1 MKRVLLSMIVLLS
14 ACTFVADTTRPAQAQ
29 STMEIARG
37 NCKAASDKCQQT
49 LTYVTNKKGKLAAE
63 NVTDALKDCIQ
74 VCNAAEKILARNSQ
88 LGGKTSSLTIQACT
102 EVAKACDQFP
112 GDAQMQGCA
121 NEVRKCIGN
130 LQKLDKKTGG

>member
-1 MKRVLLSMIVLLS
+1 MKRVLFSMIFMLS
-14 ACTFVADTTRPAQAQ
+14 ACTFVADTTMPAQAQ

-49 LTYVTNKKGKLAAE
+49 LTYVTSKKGKLGAQ
-63 NVTDALKDCIQ
+63 NVTDSLKDCIQ
-74 VCNAAEKILARNSQ
+74 LCNAAEKILARNSQ
-88 LGGKTSSLTIQACT
+88 LGGKTSALTIQACT

-112 GDAQMQGCA
+112 GDTQMQGCA

-130 LQKLDKKTGG
+130 LQKIDSKTGG